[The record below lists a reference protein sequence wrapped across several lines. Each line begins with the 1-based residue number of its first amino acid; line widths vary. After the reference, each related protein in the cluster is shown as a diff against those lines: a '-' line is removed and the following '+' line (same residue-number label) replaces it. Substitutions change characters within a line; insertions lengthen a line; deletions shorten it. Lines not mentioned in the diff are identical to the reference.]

1 MILKNIVDLCNKKG
15 VSLSKL
21 EKDVG
26 LSNAAIRK
34 WGTSSP
40 SVENLQKV
48 AEYFN
53 VTIDQLLVD
62 QKEE

>member
-1 MILKNIVDLCNKKG
+1 MILKNIVNLCNKKG

-53 VTIDQLLVD
+53 VTIDQLLAE